1 MKVRVDADRCVGSGL
16 CLDICPEVFELNGET
31 ATVKFDVVPPRYEDA
46 CLEASK
52 LCPTEAISVDR

>member
-1 MKVRVDADRCVGSGL
+1 MKVRVDSDKCLGSGL

-31 ATVKFDVVPPRYEDA
+31 ATVKFDVVPRKYEEA

-52 LCPTEAISVDR
+52 ICPTKAISVER